1 MDPTTVGDKHLP
13 FVILVVLAIAPMAA
27 LAQPAAKRSGSGTP
41 ADRASL
47 ERRLLDGVQQNPG
60 SFQAQHLLASFYLHD
75 GKVRAALPHLQRA
88 AALNPSSYEIGYDLG
103 QALLESGRLAEADAH
118 VRGWLARKDVGEL
131 HNLLGDIQQRA
142 GDLKGAAAE
151 YQTAAHMDPSEE
163 HLFDWGDDL
172 LQLGAY
178 EPAIEVFTAAVK
190 RFPRSAR
197 LHVGRGV
204 ALYAGGVY
212 RDAVLSFCEA
222 ADLAPSDPRPYQFLG
237 EMYGVSAEVAGEVTT
252 RLGRFVETHP
262 RNALAHFQYA
272 MSLSKGSDTPTAG
285 ELRRIEQ
292 LLRRSV
298 QLDPKL
304 SRGYFELGVLLANQ
318 QRSDEAIEA
327 LRTATRLQPSYSQA
341 HYRLG
346 QLYQRT
352 GRKDL
357 AAKEFAAFRQL
368 TAAAPETA
376 K

>member
-1 MDPTTVGDKHLP
+1 MGDKHLP
-13 FVILVVLAIAPMAA
+13 LIVCLMLAAASASASAQSTAKAPGGSAAVDRAA
-27 LAQPAAKRSGSGTP
+27 L
-41 ADRASL
+41 
-47 ERRLLDGVQQNPG
+47 ERNLIAGVQRNPD
-60 SFQAQHLLASFYLHD
+60 SFQAQHMLAVFYLRD
-75 GKVRAALPHLQRA
+75 GKVRAALPYLKRA
-88 AALNPSSYEIGYDLG
+88 AALDPASYEVGYDLG
-103 QALLESGRLAEADAH
+103 QALLESGRLAEATAH
-118 VRGWLARKDVGEL
+118 VKGWLAKKDVGEL
-131 HNLLGDIQQRA
+131 HNLLGDIEQRA

-151 YQTAAHMDPSEE
+151 YQTAAHMDPTEE
-163 HLFDWGDDL
+163 HLFDWGDNL

-178 EPAIEVFTAAVK
+178 EPAIEVFAAAVK

-212 RDAVLSFCEA
+212 REAVLSFCEA
-222 ADLAPSDPRPYQFLG
+222 ADLAPSDPRPFQFLG
-237 EMYGVSAEVAGEVTT
+237 EMYGVSAEVAGEVTA
-252 RLGRFVETHP
+252 RLDRFVETHP
-262 RNALAHFQYA
+262 RNALAHFQLA
-272 MSLSKGSDTPTAG
+272 MSLSKGSDTPTAAQL
-285 ELRRIEQ
+285 LRVEQ

-318 QRSDEAIEA
+318 QRNDEAIEA

-352 GRKDL
+352 GQKEL
-357 AAKEFAAFRQL
+357 AAKEFAVFRQL